1 MSWQEINRFELQA
14 IRKLLMLDVS
24 EAAQEIGNV
33 SLRSWQYW
41 ESGERPI
48 PNDVNEEMYAMVS
61 MRNEAISDII
71 EAKQDDDPQKWY
83 PTFEQFLSDYPNSR
97 KLWWRLHQS
106 VVSFLFCEGGDIEL
120 SEDIEVDKESAI
132 YKFFAR
138 TRPQDIEHQ
147 RQEEIFERKMK
158 EKENASRNANTK

>member
-14 IRKLLMLDVS
+14 IRKLLMLDVT

-33 SLRSWQYW
+33 SPRSWQYW

-48 PNDVNEEMYAMVS
+48 PSDVDMEMYGLVQQ
-61 MRNEAISDII
+61 RNEVISEII
-71 EAKQDDDPQKWY
+71 EAEQDDDPQKWY
-83 PTFEQFLSDYPNSR
+83 PTFEQFLVDYPGSH
-97 KLWWRLHQS
+97 KMWWRVHQS

-120 SEDIEVDKESAI
+120 LEDLEVNKESAL
-132 YKFFAR
+132 YKFFSR

-147 RQEEIFERKMK
+147 RQEEIFERKLK
-158 EKENASRNANTK
+158 EKDDAASIK